1 MQNPPQWNILS
12 LIKWT
17 TDYFQSRSIESPRAS
32 AEILLAHTL
41 RLRRI
46 ELYMRYDQP
55 LTANE
60 LACFKAL
67 IKRRAAGEPV
77 AYIVGQKEF
86 WSLTLS
92 VTKDVLIPRP
102 ETEMLVETALKILHP
117 NHQDNHKRISEVGTG
132 SGAIILALASERPGH
147 KFFASDYSVKAL
159 NIARHNAKN
168 HGLDIRFFA
177 GNWFAPLS
185 QKSEKACFDLIV
197 SNPPYIPTAD
207 IETLQTEIRNFEPR
221 LALDGGKD
229 GLDAIRHIIE
239 NAKNHLVP
247 GGSLML
253 EIGYDQKDRVFAIAE
268 KCGYKDMRCIKDY
281 SGHDRVV
288 CLSLLI

>member
-32 AEILLAHTL
+32 AEILLAHSL

-77 AYIVGQKEF
+77 AYIVGEKEF

-102 ETEMLVETALKILHP
+102 ETEMLVETALKILP
-117 NHQDNHKRISEVGTG
+117 KDTCKRVSEIGTG

-147 KFFASDYSVKAL
+147 EFFASDYSLKAL
-159 NIARHNAKN
+159 NIAKHNAKN

-185 QKSEKACFDLIV
+185 EKARFDLIV

-229 GLDAIRHIIE
+229 GLDSIRHIIE
-239 NAKNHLVP
+239 NAKNHLVL

-253 EIGYDQKDRVFAIAE
+253 EIGYDQKERVFAIAE
-268 KCGYKDMRCIKDY
+268 MFGYKDMYCVKDY

-288 CLSLLI
+288 WFTHPF